1 MRIIQINS
9 TCGIGST
16 GKIAVGISRLL
27 TQSNADNYIFCSFQS
42 SKYPLGIRFCNKSYT
57 NIQAMQSYFFGNYGF
72 NSVAIT
78 KRMVS
83 EIERLNPDIVHL
95 HNIHGHDC
103 NLEILFSYFKERK
116 IKLIWTFHDCWAF
129 TGYCTYFSMN
139 DCNKWKNECEKCT
152 QRSTYS
158 LLFDRSNELFHRK
171 KRLFDGLDMTI
182 VTPSI
187 WLADIVKQSFLKDYP
202 IEVIN
207 NGIDLE
213 VFKPIS
219 SDFKQKYHIPDK
231 KSIVLGVAFYWDA
244 RKGLDFFTALSQ
256 RLDKEKYQIVLV
268 GIDKRIERQLPNNII
283 TINRLQ
289 SQSELAAIY
298 SSSDVYV
305 NPTREDNYP
314 TVNIES
320 LACGTPV
327 LTFRTGG
334 SPEML
339 DETCG
344 SVVECGDIDALES
357 EIIRICTDKPYS
369 QEACIRK
376 AKAFD
381 KNERFKE
388 YLKLYERINTAGAEG
403 N

>member
-42 SKYPLGIRFCNKSYT
+42 SKYPLGIQFCNKSYT
-57 NIQAMQSYFFGNYGF
+57 NIQAMQSYLFGNYGF

-207 NGIDLE
+207 NGIDLD

-219 SDFKQKYHIPDK
+219 SDFKQKYHIPDR

-268 GIDKRIERQLPNNII
+268 GIDKRVERQLPNNII

-376 AKAFD
+376 AEAFD

-388 YLKLYERINTAGAEG
+388 YLKLYERINTAGTEG

>member
-42 SKYPLGIRFCNKSYT
+42 SKYPLGIQFCNKSYT

-219 SDFKQKYHIPDK
+219 SDFKQKHHIPNK
-231 KSIVLGVAFYWDA
+231 KSVVLGVAFYWDA

-369 QEACIRK
+369 KETCIRK

-388 YLKLYERINTAGAEG
+388 YLKLYERINTAGAKE

>member
-27 TQSNADNYIFCSFQS
+27 TQSNTDNYIFCSFQS
-42 SKYPLGIRFCNKSYT
+42 SKYPLGIQFCNKSYT

-83 EIERLNPDIVHL
+83 EIERHNPDIVHL

-219 SDFKQKYHIPDK
+219 SDFKQKHHIPNK
-231 KSIVLGVAFYWDA
+231 KSVVLGVAFYWDA

-268 GIDKRIERQLPNNII
+268 AKQYHNHK
-283 TINRLQ
+283 
-289 SQSELAAIY
+289 
-298 SSSDVYV
+298 
-305 NPTREDNYP
+305 
-314 TVNIES
+314 S
-320 LACGTPV
+320 LAEP
-327 LTFRTGG
+327 
-334 SPEML
+334 
-339 DETCG
+339 
-344 SVVECGDIDALES
+344 
-357 EIIRICTDKPYS
+357 K
-369 QEACIRK
+369 
-376 AKAFD
+376 
-381 KNERFKE
+381 
-388 YLKLYERINTAGAEG
+388 
-403 N
+403 

>member
-42 SKYPLGIRFCNKSYT
+42 SKYPLGIQFCNKSYT
-57 NIQAMQSYFFGNYGF
+57 NIQAMQSYLFGNYGF

-213 VFKPIS
+213 VFKPIL

-376 AKAFD
+376 AEAFD

-388 YLKLYERINTAGAEG
+388 YLKLYERINTAGTEG

>member
-16 GKIAVGISRLL
+16 GKIAVGISQLL

-42 SKYPLGIRFCNKSYT
+42 SKYPLGIQFCNKSYT
-57 NIQAMQSYFFGNYGF
+57 NIQAMQSYLFGNYGF

-129 TGYCTYFSMN
+129 TGYCTHFSMN

-207 NGIDLE
+207 NGIDLD

-219 SDFKQKYHIPDK
+219 SDFKQKYHIPDR

-268 GIDKRIERQLPNNII
+268 GIDKRVERQLPNNII

-376 AKAFD
+376 AEAFD

-388 YLKLYERINTAGAEG
+388 YLKLYERINTAGTEG

>member
-27 TQSNADNYIFCSFQS
+27 TQSNTDNYIFCSFQS
-42 SKYPLGIRFCNKSYT
+42 NKYPLGIQFCNKSYT

-268 GIDKRIERQLPNNII
+268 GIDKRVERQLPNNII

-369 QEACIRK
+369 KEACIRK

-388 YLKLYERINTAGAEG
+388 YLKLYERINTAGAKE